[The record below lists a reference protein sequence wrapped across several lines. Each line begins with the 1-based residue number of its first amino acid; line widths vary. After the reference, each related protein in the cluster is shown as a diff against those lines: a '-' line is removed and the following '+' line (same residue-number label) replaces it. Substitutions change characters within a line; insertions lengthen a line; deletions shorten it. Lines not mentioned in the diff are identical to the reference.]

1 MMTLSESAN
10 KFAQHGR
17 GFPDCWQQVA
27 LEKIAHIFAGSSA
40 PQGKDSFSESGAPF
54 VRVSDLGNC
63 NASGVLEQTR
73 DRLSEQAVAGCTL
86 VKAPKGAVLF
96 PKSGAAIATNRRA
109 VLGMDAYIVGHLFA
123 LVADPESVTMEWLYF
138 AMRQIDMMEH
148 SDNVGYPSLKKSAVE
163 KITISLPPLAEQ
175 KRIVGVLNRKMA
187 AVTMARTA
195 ALARV
200 EAAQSLPAAWL
211 REVFAFGGEGLP
223 RGWCW
228 ATLNNVCTED
238 RCAIDGKFDD
248 VRTLPYLSLENIESA
263 SGKIIFHA
271 SGNSDI
277 QGVSNCFRFGPE
289 HVLYGKLRPYLNKVA
304 LPDFSGRCT
313 TEAIPI
319 LPKPEINREFL
330 AWTLRRRETV
340 DWAMAEKTGSRMPR
354 TNMKHL
360 MRLKFPLPPLAEQKR
375 LVASLNAKMAATE
388 KVRAAA
394 EAQLEAVAALPAALL
409 REAFSGAL

>member
-1 MMTLSESAN
+1 MNNPMTN
-10 KFAQHGR
+10 KQLPQG
-17 GFPDCWQQVA
+17 WQQVA
-27 LEKIAHIFAGSSA
+27 LEKIARIFAGSSA
-40 PQGKDSFSESGAPF
+40 PQGEGSFSESGAPF

-123 LVADPESVTMEWLYF
+123 LVADPESVTMEWLYS

-163 KITISLPPLAEQ
+163 KITIPLPPIAEQ

-187 AVTMARTA
+187 AVTMARAA

-223 RGWCW
+223 RGWHRVKLGAVSQIINGTTPSTSVSDYW
-228 ATLNNVCTED
+228 NGSVVWVTPADMGKMDSHEIWTSRKKISREGLQSTRLRELPVGTVILSSRAPIGYVGVAKTPLCTNQG
-238 RCAIDGKFDD
+238 CKSF
-248 VRTLPYLSLENIESA
+248 VLSDKIESEYLYFVL
-263 SGKIIFHA
+263 KFH
-271 SGNSDI
+271 
-277 QGVSNCFRFGPE
+277 V
-289 HVLYGKLRPYLNKVA
+289 
-304 LPDFSGRCT
+304 PDFEKLGSGST
-313 TEAIPI
+313 Y
-319 LPKPEINREFL
+319 KEITKSKLAEF
-330 AWTLRRRETV
+330 
-340 DWAMAEKTGSRMPR
+340 KI
-354 TNMKHL
+354 
-360 MRLKFPLPPLAEQKR
+360 PLPPLAQQKR

-394 EAQLEAVAALPAALL
+394 EAQLEAVTALPAALL
-409 REAFSGAL
+409 REAFSGTL

>member
-1 MMTLSESAN
+1 
-10 KFAQHGR
+10 
-17 GFPDCWQQVA
+17 
-27 LEKIAHIFAGSSA
+27 
-40 PQGKDSFSESGAPF
+40 

-123 LVADPESVTMEWLYF
+123 LVADPESVTMEWLYS

-163 KITISLPPLAEQ
+163 KITIPLPPIAEQ

-223 RGWCW
+223 RGWRWEKLGSVSEIISGQSPPSSTYRKTPEGLPFFQGKADFGLKNPVARVYCV
-228 ATLNNVCTED
+228 APKKVAHPGDILISVRAPVGPTNVADVE
-238 RCAIDGKFDD
+238 CAIGRGLAIIRCGKQTDKE
-248 VRTLPYLSLENIESA
+248 LILSFLKFHEKEISRMG
-263 SGKIIFHA
+263 SGSTFQ
-271 SGNSDI
+271 S
-277 QGVSNCFRFGPE
+277 
-289 HVLYGKLRPYLNKVA
+289 
-304 LPDFSGRCT
+304 
-313 TEAIPI
+313 
-319 LPKPEINREFL
+319 INRE
-330 AWTLRRRETV
+330 
-340 DWAMAEKTGSRMPR
+340 
-354 TNMKHL
+354 HL
-360 MRLKFPLPPLAEQKR
+360 VNLKIPLPPLAEQKR
-375 LVASLNAKMAATE
+375 LVAALNAKMAATE

-394 EAQLEAVAALPAALL
+394 EVQLEAVTALPAALL
-409 REAFSGAL
+409 REAFSGTL